1 MMTAVQKCLTA
12 DQTYMTLAKS
22 LVTSAF
28 PGKVL
33 SLFAAMIVHHIKNYS
48 RFVFESHYPIFVFS
62 DIFTRNDSFHH
73 NI

>member
-1 MMTAVQKCLTA
+1 MTFILRMIITIQKCLTA

-33 SLFAAMIVHHIKNYS
+33 SLFAAMIVHHIKDYS
-48 RFVFESHYPIFVFS
+48 RFVSDFSESLY
-62 DIFTRNDSFHH
+62 
-73 NI
+73 